1 MPGRLREAVGATYG
15 EYTNLTVPVP
25 VRAAA
30 GAPLAVPDDAAATAW
45 ADALVAEGAEPLAHY
60 EHPHLGRWPAVTS
73 HEHGAGRVTYVGT
86 LPNRALAVALAR
98 WLRSPDAANA
108 DWGALPDAV
117 TVTGAR
123 NPRGER
129 VRFVS
134 NWSWEPATLA
144 LPAPA
149 RDLLSGEELAEGAA
163 LALEAWDVRV
173 LVEAGLDDDA
183 RGAVRHRGA
192 DVIAARPDWSVAGRD
207 RNGPMTRA
215 RVRACLSSRRRELP
229 RAGR

>member
-1 MPGRLREAVGATYG
+1 MPE
-15 EYTNLTVPVP
+15 
-25 VRAAA
+25 
-30 GAPLAVPDDAAATAW
+30 DAAATAW
-45 ADALVAEGAEPLAHY
+45 ADALVAEGAEPLLEY

-73 HEHGAGRVTYVGT
+73 RAHGAGRVTYVGT

-134 NWSWEPATLA
+134 NWSWEPADA
-144 LPAPA
+144 RRARPRAGPAVRRGAGA
-149 RDLLSGEELAEGAA
+149 RARRSRSEP
-163 LALEAWDVRV
+163 WDVRV
-173 LVEAGLDDDA
+173 L
-183 RGAVRHRGA
+183 
-192 DVIAARPDWSVAGRD
+192 
-207 RNGPMTRA
+207 
-215 RVRACLSSRRRELP
+215 
-229 RAGR
+229 